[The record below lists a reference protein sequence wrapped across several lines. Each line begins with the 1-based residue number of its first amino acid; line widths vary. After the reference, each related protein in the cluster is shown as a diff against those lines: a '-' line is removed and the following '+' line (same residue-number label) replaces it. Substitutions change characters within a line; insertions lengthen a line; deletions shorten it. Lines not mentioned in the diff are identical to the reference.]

1 MIDSTIRKDK
11 KKRRKNKMT
20 TNGKATIGNI
30 ADAVAKMTADE
41 RDSVML
47 FLNGMIAMKSLM
59 QKRAAEEMAK
69 PQDERKEGRI

>member
-1 MIDSTIRKDK
+1 
-11 KKRRKNKMT
+11 MT